1 MVYRSLENMIRSVV
15 SEQLI
20 KEAAL
25 GDYNGLMAL
34 ARRKTGDEKDAMMR
48 AADMMKKGQIKDLNM
63 FMKAMDQSTHKA
75 MMPFVDKKH
84 YKALHEDLQEE
95 LVEKKLTPAEMKK
108 REEVAKAIERE
119 NPDMPMPQ
127 KMAIATAT
135 AKKVAESDQSDR
147 MSSPLKK
154 ARLDKERQDRDKEGK
169 LKATATA
176 KKVAESDQ
184 SDRMSSPLK
193 KARLDKERQ
202 DRDKEGK
209 LKATSLPIK
218 RFAEQREDDMPAS
231 PDEKSMAMQQ
241 LKFIEYAAKEIAEH
255 IDGGGRYPEWM
266 QNKLTKANQMMQG
279 LHANIDHDEDMED
292 DDDDMNE
299 ARGYGEA
306 DTHIIMQLRSAQ
318 DLDGNKD
325 ITFRGGKKAKVA
337 KKHIDKILKLHDHP
351 ALKPVQKRQMR
362 VAISKSPEHL
372 ANFANKLKED
382 YDTDNVDSILNEAA
396 NATDAQIHKVLG
408 PTKNMSQGVAALK
421 KAFKVSDAEAKKMI
435 MRLMSEDVELDEAQ
449 YKVPSNY
456 AAMMQRKKKKD
467 ISQQMAD
474 KAKKDNISSSDK
486 DKLGKLHNMMKNANE
501 ATDKE
506 VKMAKGVAFD
516 KRYKGGNYTGAAKTI
531 EKIRKGL
538 SDHPS
543 VKKALQR
550 ANEDT
555 VIETKGAPKG
565 YHFTRSGQ
573 LKKGDAG
580 QDGPGGAMLRSD
592 PLDKQ
597 RKKIPPLP
605 EAMDD
610 EGKPVV
616 HTARSDF
623 KLAKVRKPDGT
634 MGYRKVKK
642 EVDVE
647 K

>member
-1 MVYRSLENMIRSVV
+1 M
-15 SEQLI
+15 
-20 KEAAL
+20 
-25 GDYNGLMAL
+25 
-34 ARRKTGDEKDAMMR
+34 
-48 AADMMKKGQIKDLNM
+48 
-63 FMKAMDQSTHKA
+63 
-75 MMPFVDKKH
+75 
-84 YKALHEDLQEE
+84 
-95 LVEKKLTPAEMKK
+95 
-108 REEVAKAIERE
+108 
-119 NPDMPMPQ
+119 
-127 KMAIATAT
+127 
-135 AKKVAESDQSDR
+135 
-147 MSSPLKK
+147 
-154 ARLDKERQDRDKEGK
+154 
-169 LKATATA
+169 
-176 KKVAESDQ
+176 
-184 SDRMSSPLK
+184 
-193 KARLDKERQ
+193 
-202 DRDKEGK
+202 
-209 LKATSLPIK
+209 
-218 RFAEQREDDMPAS
+218 
-231 PDEKSMAMQQ
+231 
-241 LKFIEYAAKEIAEH
+241 
-255 IDGGGRYPEWM
+255 
-266 QNKLTKANQMMQG
+266 
-279 LHANIDHDEDMED
+279 D

-325 ITFRGGKKAKVA
+325 IQFRGGKKAKVA

-372 ANFANKLKED
+372 ANFADKLKED

-396 NATDAQIHKVLG
+396 KVTDAQIHRVLG
-408 PTKNMSQGVAALK
+408 PTKNMNQGIAALK

-435 MRLMSEDVELDEAQ
+435 MKLMSEDVELDEAQ

-616 HTARSDF
+616 HTPRSDF
-623 KLAKVRKPDGT
+623 KLTKVRKPDGT